1 MSDEDCKEISSS
13 IPSSILKN
21 ENENEKAR
29 EIRALKRQIRE
40 LEGQIRELKLGQVSQ
55 LKSTD
60 NANHSTYCED
70 DVPFHFEQSMDI
82 LQIESLKKER
92 RNDLFFRGYIRR
104 DIHLKYA
111 DCDIAVIDMCKVY
124 YDDSDHTEFEEHIQ
138 QTSIDA
144 MDDIDAL
151 CNSPQFD
158 LANPVHVERLRAKTE
173 GHFHMEKDVYAW
185 DQRDLK
191 WSFLSYEI
199 NSDEMT
205 NLRYVGY
212 KHQVERFTR
221 FLFQQIRRKGVLNVR
236 QFLFLIQCDDLQ
248 KYKSFGARMMISV
261 CHGGKTRLQL
271 AQFVE
276 GNHVTKLCTG
286 WCNMLHAELDGITDK
301 ELKGN
306 VSEFKGFE
314 RIDIASRRIFNN
326 NGTKIAYMSR
336 SFIENA
342 IMWVQ
347 MDHLFYYSRWT
358 LKFAQIDGRYI
369 AFERKETILV
379 IFNLGI
385 TTKRTHKIVYAVIR
399 SANAKHTKIESFE
412 CIALMTAKQIQN
424 ALNITISELPS
435 KPQERYHRYL
445 RSHNLYP
452 GDIYIYDEAL
462 KCSNFK
468 ALKIIKPRTEQT
480 QDKRLPRLII
490 TPRWILR
497 RICAEFEKDGYNKEL
512 SGNRFVV
519 HVKHPIFI
527 ISWCGKQGRESYF
540 IDVLLPIEI
549 KRGRY
554 IGISFR
560 QGKPKE
566 ILFDWFD
573 IQNKAMLFDPTLK
586 SFNRNQ
592 CIQHTYRA
600 VYRDIVIDLQSDWR

>member
-261 CHGGKTRLQL
+261 CHGGKTRLPL
-271 AQFVE
+271 AQFVK

-286 WCNMLHAELDGITDK
+286 WCNMLHAELNGIIDK
-301 ELKGN
+301 KN
-306 VSEFKGFE
+306 VSEFEGSARIGVVSASWIGVRTCTFE
-314 RIDIASRRIFNN
+314 ASRTF
-326 NGTKIAYMSR
+326 T
-336 SFIENA
+336 ENA

-347 MDHLFYYSRWT
+347 LKPFFYYLRWT
-358 LKFAQIDGRYI
+358 FKLAKIDDCCI
-369 AFERKETILV
+369 TFERNGTILGL
-379 IFNLGI
+379 FNVGI
-385 TTKRTHKIVYAVIR
+385 ATKCTHKALYAVIR
-399 SANAKHTKIESFE
+399 ISNANPTKLRCE
-412 CIALMTAKQIQN
+412 CIALMTAQH
-424 ALNITISELPS
+424 ISDLSLPLGIS
-435 KPQERYHRYL
+435 DLPDPQQRYIAYL

-452 GDIYIYDEAL
+452 DDIYIYDEDL
-462 KCSNFK
+462 TCGSVRQ
-468 ALKIIKPRTEQT
+468 LRIVRPHTPQT
-480 QDKRLPRLII
+480 RDKSQRRKII
-490 TPRWILR
+490 TPAKIVNQ
-497 RICAEFEKDGYNKEL
+497 IHAEFRKDGYIKEWSR
-512 SGNRFVV
+512 SGKRFVV
-519 HVKHPIFI
+519 YVLSPVFI
-527 ISWCGKQGRESYF
+527 ISYCMKGGESYF
-540 IDVLLPIEI
+540 IDVLLPVEIENGQHI
-549 KRGRY
+549 AVT
-554 IGISFR
+554 FR
-560 QGKPKE
+560 KGSPQE
-566 ILFDWFD
+566 ILYDWCD
-573 IQNKAMLFDPTLK
+573 IRNKAMLFDPSLK
-586 SFNRNQ
+586 SFHHNKMDCCANQ
-592 CIQHTYRA
+592 
-600 VYRDIVIDLQSDWR
+600 YRDVRYL